1 MSVRTL
7 IAIPGAALALACI
20 GCASQGP
27 PANDEITRAHTL
39 VEQAD
44 KANAQQYA
52 APDLQRAHDELT
64 AAETANV
71 AHKYDV
77 ARNYAESAAAD
88 ADLAS
93 ARAGAGAAEKAA
105 HEIQRSNSTVR
116 QEADRAADAAT
127 TAPLPTTTPTPT
139 QPQ

>member
-1 MSVRTL
+1 MSVRIL
-7 IAIPGAALALACI
+7 IAIPGAVLAMAGI

-27 PANDEITRAHTL
+27 PANAEITRANTL
-39 VEQAD
+39 VQQAD

-77 ARNYAESAAAD
+77 ARTYAESAAAD
-88 ADLAS
+88 ADLAA
-93 ARAGAGAAEKAA
+93 ARAAAGAATKAA
-105 HEIQRSNSTVR
+105 HEVHRSNSTVR
-116 QEADRAADAAT
+116 EEADRAADADT
-127 TAPLPTTTPTPT
+127 TAPLPTPTPT
-139 QPQ
+139 EPQ